1 MGCERCEA
9 HPRVYTSKLTV
20 TSSMP
25 RPASKKFSPAPAPD
39 APAAAFCPS
48 DPAGEVTRLVPVT
61 RFVTRRLP
69 LFVTASAA

>member
-9 HPRVYTSKLTV
+9 HSHIYTSRLTV

-25 RPASKKFSPAPAPD
+25 RPASKKFSSVPGPEAPSAGFSSFAPV
-39 APAAAFCPS
+39 P
-48 DPAGEVTRLVPVT
+48 GVTRSVPVT

-69 LFVTASAA
+69 LFVTESRV